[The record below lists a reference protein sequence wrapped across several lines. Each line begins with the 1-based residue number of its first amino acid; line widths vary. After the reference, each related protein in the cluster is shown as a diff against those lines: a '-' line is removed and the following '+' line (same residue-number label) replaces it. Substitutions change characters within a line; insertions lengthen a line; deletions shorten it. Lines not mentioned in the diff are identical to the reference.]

1 MIIIKHKDVAECI
14 ENIKNFKELEVE
26 DLVNGYIKQDGEN
39 VYICVFCGE
48 VFEEG
53 VIYVSRDRMVTAQ
66 KAITEHINDEHESV
80 FENLISLDKQI
91 NGLSDTQKKILSAMY
106 EKKDPK
112 VISEEMGISPA
123 TVRTHKF
130 NLQKMKREAKIFI
143 ALMKM
148 IENEHDLTEIKKI
161 DENVKEETVQVK
173 EPDMFSLNSLN
184 PFFKQIKYK

>member
-26 DLVNGYIKQDGEN
+26 DLVNGYIKQDEEN

-161 DENVKEETVQVK
+161 DENIKEETVQVK

>member
-26 DLVNGYIKQDGEN
+26 DLVNGYIKQDEEN
-39 VYICVFCGE
+39 IYICVFCGE

>member
-26 DLVNGYIKQDGEN
+26 DLVNGYIKQDEEN